1 MTRAPTT
8 PAASR
13 PTKADV
19 TKAADIVLSPRVSA
33 ARAFEICAR
42 ACLAHADAN
51 EPLLHV
57 DGPHEALHQFR
68 VGYRRLRSLF
78 SLVERV
84 AKSDP
89 EAARIKAGL
98 RVLTQTF
105 GPARDLDV
113 FRESHTD
120 LTPSDAARLEAARQ
134 VAYAAALAH
143 LHSSAWRSLRA
154 DLDAWLDRRAYRD
167 VLETRTWSGR
177 PMAAR
182 SLRRRHRRILQAGH
196 DLAGLHPHDRH
207 KVRIEAKKV
216 RYGAQFFGS
225 MWPGHDEQISRLEA
239 LLSELQDRLGA
250 LNDQVTWT
258 SIEVDNGLVDAEP
271 PHVDIPGEIA
281 TAQTLIADLA
291 ELTPFWSQAGRRRS
305 R

>member
-1 MTRAPTT
+1 
-8 PAASR
+8 
-13 PTKADV
+13 
-19 TKAADIVLSPRVSA
+19 
-33 ARAFEICAR
+33 
-42 ACLAHADAN
+42 
-51 EPLLHV
+51 
-57 DGPHEALHQFR
+57 
-68 VGYRRLRSLF
+68 
-78 SLVERV
+78 
-84 AKSDP
+84 
-89 EAARIKAGL
+89 
-98 RVLTQTF
+98 
-105 GPARDLDV
+105 
-113 FRESHTD
+113 
-120 LTPSDAARLEAARQ
+120 
-134 VAYAAALAH
+134 
-143 LHSSAWRSLRA
+143 
-154 DLDAWLDRRAYRD
+154 
-167 VLETRTWSGR
+167 
-177 PMAAR
+177 MAAR